1 MVSLKAYRFFALL
14 ALFAIAIT
22 VPGTVGA
29 QGGTGSIQGTVTGP
43 AGNVVTDVRVSVD
56 GTNLTAETDD
66 RGFYRLATVP
76 AGEHTIV
83 FYYLGLQSA
92 SAEVTVAAGE
102 TFTHDQPLAYGGE
115 IEVRGSP
122 LLVGQAKALNR
133 QKNAIN
139 ISNIVAAD
147 QIGRFPDKN
156 ASEATQRIPGIS
168 LLRDQGEGRYVMVR
182 GTEARLNST
191 TINGERI
198 PSPESDQRNVALD
211 TIPADLLQSIEVSK
225 ALTPDMDGDSIGGT
239 VDLVTLRA
247 PEETRVNV
255 ALGTVYT
262 SLMEETA
269 PTAQVTF
276 GTRFGNEKKWGFIG
290 SASGSDRKG
299 GSDNVEPEYD
309 DGNLT
314 ELQLRDYTVRRERY
328 GVTADLDFQA
338 SHRSNYYLRGLWT
351 NYKDTEQRRAKVNIV
366 EDGEIERA
374 IKDRLQESFINS
386 LSFGGENTLGTSLVM
401 DYRVMWNKSQ
411 EETPDQV
418 TSEFVVEDIEFVT
431 NVTPDSIQEVGRGGH
446 RRRHQLHQG
455 LLQEREL

>member
-1 MVSLKAYRFFALL
+1 MASLKEFRWITLMAVL
-14 ALFAIAIT
+14 AIVFMT
-22 VPGTVGA
+22 PGDASA
-29 QGGTGSIQGTVTGP
+29 QASTGSIQGTVTGP
-43 AGNVVTDVRVSVD
+43 AGNVIADVRVSVQ
-56 GTNLTAETDD
+56 GTNLAVETDGN
-66 RGFYRLATVP
+66 GFYRLATVP
-76 AGEHTIV
+76 AGEHTLI
-83 FYYLGLQSA
+83 FAYLGLQSA
-92 SAEVTVAAGE
+92 SAEVIVTAGE

-262 SLMEETA
+262 SLMEKNA
-269 PTAQVTF
+269 PTGQVTF

-290 SASGSDRKG
+290 SVSGSDRKG
-299 GSDNVEPEYD
+299 GSDNIEPEYD
-309 DGNLT
+309 DG
-314 ELQLRDYTVRRERY
+314 ELAVLELRDYTIRRERY
-328 GVTADLDFQA
+328 GVTADLDYQA
-338 SHRSNYYLRGLWT
+338 SYRGNYFLRGLRT
-351 NYKDTEQRRAKVNIV
+351 NYKDTEIRRAKGNVV
-366 EDGEIERA
+366 EDGEIEGHQGPA
-374 IKDRLQESFINS
+374 A
-386 LSFGGENTLGTSLVM
+386 G
-401 DYRVMWNKSQ
+401 
-411 EETPDQV
+411 
-418 TSEFVVEDIEFVT
+418 VV
-431 NVTPDSIQEVGRGGH
+431 
-446 RRRHQLHQG
+446 HQLPQ
-455 LLQEREL
+455 LQRRKQHWHSWVWITD